1 MSHSSS
7 SPALVLAPTPAK
19 PRPRTAWVSVDPQ
32 LQLRFKRACARHGVS
47 MHAQAELLI
56 EAWLQDAAAVPRP
69 VTPRQADILAEPC
82 GSSSQGR
89 DGG

>member
-7 SPALVLAPTPAK
+7 SPALVLEPPAAK
-19 PRPRTAWVSVDPQ
+19 ARPRTAWVSVDPN
-32 LQLRFKRACARHGVS
+32 LQLRFKAACAAHGVS

-56 EAWLQDAAAVPRP
+56 EAWLQGAAAGPRP
-69 VTPRQADILAEPC
+69 VTPRQGDILAEPC